1 MMKLL
6 SFLSTLS
13 SVIYLYVGFNT
24 FKLNKKSREGI
35 FFLLLNVILSFW
47 AFTYSFAY
55 VAEDKYTFSF
65 WNKVSAVGWCFFPS
79 VVLLLV
85 LTITNNRILDKLFMK
100 IVIPLAGLLFFFMCI
115 FLFGPDIQT
124 PEPIVKFFYI
134 GNAIY
139 NYSYV
144 FLSLA
149 ILYRWGKKSRKMN
162 QKKQARFIIIT
173 SIIPLSVD
181 LITQTLI
188 PVIFHI
194 YLPNITQILILIMLW
209 GIYYAIV
216 NYNFMLASNSL
227 IMNELFHEILDLTFL
242 IDLEGTIIR
251 INKQVLS
258 LLQYELTD
266 LINTQLTDIIDDPDL
281 KKLIINYDKIEDT
294 VKLNHVIIRTKDGN
308 HIPISISVSPIRES
322 KNQILLGLLIVG
334 QDLRMIE
341 ELKREIGNHKKTAE
355 KLTKS
360 QELFRTVAET
370 IPFSIILTNKN
381 DNTILYINQK
391 TEDLFNITHEDMLG
405 KDAYQFYKNPT
416 DRLQLMMDLANGK
429 PVKDKEIFFKRK
441 NKTVFSGLITMVP
454 AVYNEREVLLSCLAD
469 ITEQKILQQNIVKS
483 EEMLRKLMD
492 SIPDLVLVCDIEG
505 NITYINKSI
514 QNILE
519 YDPNEDL
526 IPHNMLYMLD
536 KSDLDAAKCN
546 MKRLLTE
553 EIGPVEYKY
562 IKKDGTYINAEV
574 NGTVLREKSSEPF
587 GYVFVTRD
595 ITERKKV
602 QEALKKSRDEIE
614 QVNNELV
621 KSNSLLQEQ
630 SIRDGLTNLYNH
642 RFIMELLDQE
652 IGKSVNDMTG
662 LSLMMLDIDYFK
674 RVNDNFG
681 HQIGDRVLNTVSGL
695 IQSNVRKFDYVGR
708 YGGEEFLILLP
719 RTGIDAAY
727 EIAENIRKSIQ
738 DFDFTQDHLNIT
750 ISIGL
755 TEYHLGDDT
764 KVFIKRADTL
774 LYKAK
779 ENGRNRIEVS

>member
-1 MMKLL
+1 MKLL

-35 FFLLLNVILSFW
+35 IFLLLNVVLSIW
-47 AFTYSFAY
+47 AFTYSFVY
-55 VAEDKYTFSF
+55 IAEDKYTLSF
-65 WNKVSAVGWCFFPS
+65 WNKLSAVGWCFFPPI
-79 VVLLLV
+79 VLLLV

-100 IVIPLAGLLFFFMCI
+100 IVIPLPGLLFFFLSV
-115 FLFGPDIQT
+115 FLFGPDLNT
-124 PEPIVKFFYI
+124 PELIVKFFYI
-134 GNAIY
+134 GNAIF

-149 ILYRWGKKSRKMN
+149 ILYCWGKKSNKIN
-162 QKKQARFIIIT
+162 QKKQARFIITT
-173 SIIPLSVD
+173 SIIPLSID
-181 LITQTLI
+181 LITQTLL

-194 YLPNITQILILIMLW
+194 SLPNITQILILIMLW

-216 NYNFMLASNSL
+216 NYNFMLVSNSL

-242 IDLEGTIIR
+242 VDLEGTIIR
-251 INKQVLS
+251 TNKQVLS
-258 LLQYELTD
+258 LLKYELAD
-266 LINTQLTDIIDDPDL
+266 LINTQLTDIIDDFDL
-281 KKLIINYDKIEDT
+281 KKLIINYETIEDT
-294 VKLNHVIIRTKDGN
+294 VKLNHITIRTKDGN
-308 HIPISISVSPIRES
+308 PIPISISVSPIRES
-322 KNQILLGLLIVG
+322 RNQILLGILIVG

-341 ELKREIGNHKKTAE
+341 ELKREISNHKKTAE

-370 IPFSIILTNKN
+370 IPFSIILTNKS

-391 TEDLFNITHEDMLG
+391 TEDLFNINHDDMLG
-405 KDAYQFYKNPT
+405 KDAYQFYKNPS
-416 DRLQLMMDLANGK
+416 DRLLLMMDLANGK
-429 PVKDKEIFFKRK
+429 PVKDKEIFFRRK
-441 NKTVFSGLITMVP
+441 NNTVFSGLITMVT
-454 AVYNEREVLLSCLAD
+454 AVYNEKEVLLSCLAD

-514 QNILE
+514 QTILG
-519 YDPNEDL
+519 YNPSEDL
-526 IPHNMLYMLD
+526 IPYNMLYLLD
-536 KSDLDAAKCN
+536 ESDIDAAKYD
-546 MKRLLTE
+546 MKRSLTE
-553 EIGPVEYKY
+553 DIGPVEYKY

-574 NGTVLREKSSEPF
+574 NGTILREKSSEPF

-602 QEALKKSRDEIE
+602 QEALKRSRDEIE
-614 QVNNELV
+614 KVNSELI

-652 IGKSVNDMTG
+652 ISKSVRDNNR
-662 LSLMMLDIDYFK
+662 LCLMMLDIDYFK

-681 HQIGDRVLNTVSGL
+681 HQTGDQVLNMVSGL
-695 IQSNVRKFDYVGR
+695 IQINVRESDYVGR
-708 YGGEEFLILLP
+708 YGGEEFLVLLP
-719 RTGIDAAY
+719 DTGLEAAF
-727 EIAENIRKSIQ
+727 EIAENIRRSVQ
-738 DFDFTQDHLNIT
+738 DCDFTRNHLNIT

-755 TEYHLGDDT
+755 TEYRSDDT
-764 KVFIKRADTL
+764 KVFMKRADTL

-779 ENGRNRIEVS
+779 ENGRNRIEVL

>member
-1 MMKLL
+1 MKLL

-35 FFLLLNVILSFW
+35 IFLLLNVVLSIW
-47 AFTYSFAY
+47 AFTYSFVY
-55 VAEDKYTFSF
+55 IAEDKYTLSF
-65 WNKVSAVGWCFFPS
+65 WNKLSAVGWCFFPPI
-79 VVLLLV
+79 VLLLV

-100 IVIPLAGLLFFFMCI
+100 IVIPLPGLLFFFMSV
-115 FLFGPDIQT
+115 FLFGPDLNT
-124 PEPIVKFFYI
+124 PELIVKFFYI
-134 GNAIY
+134 GNAIF

-149 ILYRWGKKSRKMN
+149 ILYCWGKKSNKIN
-162 QKKQARFIIIT
+162 QKKQARFIITT
-173 SIIPLSVD
+173 SIIPLSID
-181 LITQTLI
+181 LITQTLL

-194 YLPNITQILILIMLW
+194 SLPNITQILILIMLW

-216 NYNFMLASNSL
+216 NYNFMLVSNSL

-242 IDLEGTIIR
+242 VDLEGTIIR
-251 INKQVLS
+251 TNKQVLS
-258 LLQYELTD
+258 LLKYELAD
-266 LINTQLTDIIDDPDL
+266 LINTQLTDIIDDFDL
-281 KKLIINYDKIEDT
+281 KKLIINYETIEDT
-294 VKLNHVIIRTKDGN
+294 VKLNHITIRTKDGN
-308 HIPISISVSPIRES
+308 PIPISISVSPIRES
-322 KNQILLGLLIVG
+322 RNQILLGILIVG

-341 ELKREIGNHKKTAE
+341 ELKREISNHKKTAE

-370 IPFSIILTNKN
+370 IPFSIILTNKS

-391 TEDLFNITHEDMLG
+391 TEDLFNINHDDMLG
-405 KDAYQFYKNPT
+405 KDAYQFYKNPS
-416 DRLQLMMDLANGK
+416 DRLLLMMDLANGK
-429 PVKDKEIFFKRK
+429 PVKDKEIFFRRK
-441 NKTVFSGLITMVP
+441 NNTVFSGLITMVT
-454 AVYNEREVLLSCLAD
+454 AVYNEKEVLLSCLAD

-514 QNILE
+514 QTILG
-519 YDPNEDL
+519 YNPSEDL
-526 IPHNMLYMLD
+526 IPYNMLYLLD
-536 KSDLDAAKCN
+536 ESDIDAAKYD
-546 MKRLLTE
+546 MKRSLTE
-553 EIGPVEYKY
+553 DIGPVEYKY

-574 NGTVLREKSSEPF
+574 NGTILREKSSEPF

-602 QEALKKSRDEIE
+602 QEALKRSRDEIE
-614 QVNNELV
+614 KVNSELI

-652 IGKSVNDMTG
+652 ISKSVRDNNR
-662 LSLMMLDIDYFK
+662 LCLMMLDIDYFK

-681 HQIGDRVLNTVSGL
+681 HQTGDQVLNMVSGL
-695 IQSNVRKFDYVGR
+695 IQINVRESDYVGR
-708 YGGEEFLILLP
+708 YGGEEFLVLLP
-719 RTGIDAAY
+719 DTGLEAAF
-727 EIAENIRKSIQ
+727 EIAENIRRSVQ
-738 DFDFTQDHLNIT
+738 DCDFTRNHLNIT

-755 TEYHLGDDT
+755 TEYRSDDT
-764 KVFIKRADTL
+764 KVFMKRADTL

-779 ENGRNRIEVS
+779 ENGRNRIEVL